1 VSGNPKESKW
11 SATLQADRK
20 RKMIALTLSDV
31 ARAKLA
37 QIAKRRKLSKS
48 ALVEALILEATTR
61 PHYPCDDF
69 GPCDIDPGGYEMIP
83 KEEDLRNCAA
93 ALRDIADEIELGRW
107 GNLTIMIDYHL
118 VDKPRRA
125 GDIASG
131 KVLVGKSLRLDVDTP
146 TRGPV

>member
-1 VSGNPKESKW
+1 
-11 SATLQADRK
+11 
-20 RKMIALTLSDV
+20 
-31 ARAKLA
+31 
-37 QIAKRRKLSKS
+37 
-48 ALVEALILEATTR
+48 
-61 PHYPCDDF
+61 
-69 GPCDIDPGGYEMIP
+69 MIP